1 MQNLRNRV
9 VQPQNNFVLANFEKT
24 SRSRRLGIRMPG
36 VSCGREF
43 LSSVSGERKRKL
55 RETHRALEVS
65 PREVLVWGLPP
76 SPTANRQSRWEGRSE
91 VLISTLA
98 FLNFLSGTAN
108 RCVGERRRRRRRR
121 SRAGK
126 ATTYFNSSFPCE
138 FLAWTYDQLLTPQL
152 RTSRFPSSPLDS
164 YKVLPSRLSYLDFCR
179 YFDLSWARSM

>member
-36 VSCGREF
+36 VSCEREF

-138 FLAWTYDQLLTPQL
+138 FLA
-152 RTSRFPSSPLDS
+152 
-164 YKVLPSRLSYLDFCR
+164 
-179 YFDLSWARSM
+179 